1 VSYSSAVVE
10 AMDVEPRGSLLLV
23 GLYLSLVMCYENW
36 LYVIRD
42 LFVLRSTFL
51 VLFVVGRIRE

>member
-1 VSYSSAVVE
+1 
-10 AMDVEPRGSLLLV
+10 MDVEPRGSLLLV
-23 GLYLSLVMCYENW
+23 GLYLSLVMYYENW